1 MLKYAEYVSRNAFIT
16 FTQEQMPY
24 FRLRMVQEI
33 VKSLNQTKQPPVVA
47 VLPAPNAEVAEDVPA
62 LVISNPFW
70 KTTC

>member
-1 MLKYAEYVSRNAFIT
+1 
-16 FTQEQMPY
+16 
-24 FRLRMVQEI
+24 MVQEI